1 MYKVSACFLTGACVE
16 KKQHLENGYLK
27 RKLLTQTF
35 WTIFF
40 STQGPSL
47 GFFLV
52 FAVSMYRLCTN
63 STQGGVNKFKL
74 VKSKDWFLYFFSDC
88 RKMIWTNLLT
98 VSLISDCLTTDL
110 KYLPELRNTLKW
122 WCRRTPVK
130 VTILKIEILWCFLTY
145 FLSVGTKTLIINMLF
160 TLYLFIWLYSNKW
173 L

>member
-1 MYKVSACFLTGACVE
+1 MFFNRGLCR

-98 VSLISDCLTTDL
+98 VSLMSDCLTTDL
-110 KYLPELRNTLKW
+110 KYLPEIRNTLISKW
-122 WCRRTPVK
+122 FRRTPVK

>member
-98 VSLISDCLTTDL
+98 VSLMSDCLTTDL
-110 KYLPELRNTLKW
+110 KYFEMVVSKDSCQSHNFKDRNTLMFPDIFSFCW
-122 WCRRTPVK
+122 
-130 VTILKIEILWCFLTY
+130 Y
-145 FLSVGTKTLIINMLF
+145 
-160 TLYLFIWLYSNKW
+160 
-173 L
+173 